1 MCNCWKPRLK
11 SSLITSPGVLTHF
24 LPDSGRLRG
33 LTFAETSLSAIPDSP
48 GAPTLQLKRRIQ
60 K

>member
-1 MCNCWKPRLK
+1 MCNCWKRRLK
-11 SSLITSPGVLTHF
+11 FSLITPPGVLTHF
-24 LPDSGRLRG
+24 LPGSARLRG

-48 GAPTLQLKRRIQ
+48 GVPTLQLKRRIP

>member
-1 MCNCWKPRLK
+1 MGDCWKPWLI

-24 LPDSGRLRG
+24 LPDSGRSKG
-33 LTFAETSLSAIPDSP
+33 LTYAKTPLSAIPDSP